1 MCPEDRRG
9 SLPPEPSPSSS
20 LAGSPHSAVR
30 STDDPEGYVTLLEL
44 FTTLDRHLVNAV
56 RVALEPHHLHYND
69 FVALRSI
76 SLGRADTPSIL
87 SRATGITLPATS
99 ELIDRLVAQGWV
111 VRTPS
116 PTDRRSYRL
125 ELTDTGRETCRGSTA
140 TIQRT
145 MASLC
150 ERLPA
155 ESRHA
160 LEAGILELWQS
171 AQAANP
177 TL

>member
-1 MCPEDRRG
+1 MI
-9 SLPPEPSPSSS
+9 
-20 LAGSPHSAVR
+20 
-30 STDDPEGYVTLLEL
+30 LLEL
-44 FTTLDRHLVNAV
+44 FTTLDRHLLNAV

-69 FVALRSI
+69 FIALRSI

-111 VRTPS
+111 VRSPS

-125 ELTDTGRETCRGSTA
+125 ELTDAGREAYRGSTA

-145 MASLC
+145 MAALC
-150 ERLPA
+150 ERLSA
-155 ESRHA
+155 ESRQS

>member
-1 MCPEDRRG
+1 M
-9 SLPPEPSPSSS
+9 
-20 LAGSPHSAVR
+20 A
-30 STDDPEGYVTLLEL
+30 LLEL

-69 FVALRSI
+69 FIALRSI
-76 SLGRADTPSIL
+76 SLGRADTPSLL
-87 SRATGITLPATS
+87 SRVTGITLPATS
-99 ELIDRLVAQGWV
+99 ELIDRLVVQGWV
-111 VRTPS
+111 VRSPS

-125 ELTDTGRETCRGSTA
+125 ELTDSGRETYRGSA
-140 TIQRT
+140 VTIRQT
-145 MASLC
+145 MAALC

-155 ESRHA
+155 ETRHS
-160 LEAGILELWQS
+160 LEGGLLDLWQS